1 MLVKRHTKKSFF
13 TLFSE
18 VLSKTAVFFSRQSL
32 AQNTIIIVLEF
43 SKYVFCFWM
52 NWKIFMKNKE
62 AIIDL
67 CDNISF
73 SLIQDLGFVEIDE
86 RFCTKRLLKQI
97 KWTQINVSK
106 KTNFFNFL
114 FLFRVPTK
122 SKNKKHWKN
131 KQKTNTSLL
140 MVSKENT
147 AAFSQNK
154 NRQFVLRVKRKKASP
169 CFRQHSHQNV
179 FFFFLEGFEVL
190 CCSKGKNLWICSWF
204 WSILNSTLPQKS
216 FKTLH
221 MMQEK
226 A

>member
-18 VLSKTAVFFSRQSL
+18 VLSKTEVCFSRQSL

-52 NWKIFMKNKE
+52 NWKILMKNKE

-73 SLIQDLGFVEIDE
+73 FLLQDLGFVEIDE

-140 MVSKENT
+140 MVSKRNK

-154 NRQFVLRVKRKKASP
+154 NRQFVLRMKRKKS
-169 CFRQHSHQNV
+169 FTLLS
-179 FFFFLEGFEVL
+179 
-190 CCSKGKNLWICSWF
+190 
-204 WSILNSTLPQKS
+204 ST
-216 FKTLH
+216 
-221 MMQEK
+221 
-226 A
+226 